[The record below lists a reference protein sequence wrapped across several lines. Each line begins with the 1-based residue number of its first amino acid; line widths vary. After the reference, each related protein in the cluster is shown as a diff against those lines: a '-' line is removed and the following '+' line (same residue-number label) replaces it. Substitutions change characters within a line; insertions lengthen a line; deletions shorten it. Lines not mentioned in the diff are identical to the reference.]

1 MANQD
6 MLKLDERI
14 VARIDKSTKEAFM
27 KRVESEGK
35 NASEVI
41 LTWIRQYLEN
51 EQNQHVDINQVY
63 LELNDLKAKMF
74 HIESELLGKL
84 PA

>member
-6 MLKLDERI
+6 TLKLDERI
-14 VARIDKSTKEAFM
+14 VARIDKPTKEAFM
-27 KRVESEGK
+27 QRVESEGK

-41 LTWIRQYLEN
+41 LQWIRQYLEN
-51 EQNQHVDINQVY
+51 EQSQHVDINQVY
-63 LELNDLKAKMF
+63 SELNDLKVKMF